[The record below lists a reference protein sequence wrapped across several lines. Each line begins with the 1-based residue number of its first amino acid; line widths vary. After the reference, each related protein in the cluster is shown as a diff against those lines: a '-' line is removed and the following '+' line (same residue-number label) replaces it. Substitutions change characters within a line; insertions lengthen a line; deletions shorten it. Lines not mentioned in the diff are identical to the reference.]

1 MSAPQ
6 VEPPES
12 RFVLPY
18 PGGAGPEDVIAV
30 GGDLEPGTILQGYR
44 KGLFPMHLPDG
55 ELAWWSP
62 LRRGVLPLDGMRVHR
77 SLRQSVRRYRTTVDV
92 AFGEV
97 IAACADPDRPN
108 GWIDDRIRTAFQRLH
123 DLGWAHSVETW
134 DREGRLVGGLY
145 GVSIGGLFA
154 GESMF
159 HRDRDGSKV
168 ALYHLVE
175 RLRTRGANLLD
186 VQWATDHLRS
196 LGAVEVDRF
205 DYLAMLDVALAT
217 QPDGLWGPRPR

>member
-18 PGGAGPEDVIAV
+18 PGGAGPDDVIAV
-30 GGDLEPGTILQGYR
+30 GGDLEPGTLLQAYR
-44 KGLFPMHLPDG
+44 KGLFPMHLPEG

-62 LRRGVLPLDGMRVHR
+62 LRRGVLPLEGLVVHR
-77 SLRQSVRRYRTTVDV
+77 SLRQSIRRYATTVDR
-92 AFGEV
+92 AFDRV
-97 IAACADPDRPN
+97 IAACADPSRPN
-108 GWIDDRIRTAFQRLH
+108 GWIDARIGSAYRTLH
-123 DLGWAHSVETW
+123 ELGWAHSVETW

-159 HRDRDGSKV
+159 HHARDASKV
-168 ALYHLVE
+168 ALHHLVE
-175 RLRTRGANLLD
+175 RMRVRGGTLLD
-186 VQWATDHLRS
+186 VQWVTDHLRS
-196 LGAVEVDRF
+196 MGAIEVERF
-205 DYLAMLDVALAT
+205 DYLAMLDAALARR
-217 QPDGLWGPRPR
+217 PERLWAP